1 MMDKMISLIKTDL
14 NITFGLSAL
23 KYKLKNKRDRWQFI
37 ILIFALISIVPTYIV
52 MVNGL
57 LKLYDAY
64 NTIGQQSMFLLNGFI
79 SSQLLVFLFGIIFV
93 MAKYYFSNDLNVLV
107 PLPIKPGDIIGAK
120 FITSVVN
127 EYLTSLPII
136 LPFIFIFG
144 IKAQVGI
151 AYWIYSLILVAFLP
165 IIPLAL
171 SSIIV
176 MILMK
181 YTNIKG
187 RKDLFRIVG
196 YFILIIVILAFQFKI
211 QSITQKSLIG
221 GEDFFLK
228 MVQDSNL
235 LVRKLGLSFPPSM
248 WGALALSNYF
258 NIAGFLNFI
267 LFVGVSIGVFL
278 LMIFLGERIFFDGLI
293 GSLEVSVSH
302 GKKGKKIELDESIK
316 LSPPF
321 VAIGLKEIKMLIR
334 TPVYLFN
341 SVVGVVIL
349 PIIMVISTFMNGRE
363 SLGEL
368 SVFIEGKSYMITLFG
383 IGLVTAYGVM
393 NCVGCTTF
401 SREGKSFWIQRTMPI
416 KVKDQI
422 FGRILSS
429 LFVQAIGII
438 ALIGSIAFISKVTL
452 ENVLWIILLGLLG
465 SIPMTELGMIVD
477 IFRPLLDWDNP
488 QKAMKQNLNVLISMG
503 IGVLY
508 VFAVG
513 FLAYK
518 MLMSGFNILGIYG
531 IIGLIFILSSYIFY
545 IPLKNL
551 IKRQFEMLE

>member
-1 MMDKMISLIKTDL
+1 MMNKMISLIKTDL

-23 KYKLKNKRDRWQFI
+23 KYKLKDKRDRWRFI
-37 ILIFALISIVPTYIV
+37 ILIFALMSLIPTYVV
-52 MVNGL
+52 MIGGL

-64 NTIGQQSMFLLNGFI
+64 KTIGQQSIFLLNGFI
-79 SSQLLVFLFGIIFV
+79 FSQLLIFLFGIIFV

-120 FITSVVN
+120 FITSMVS

-144 IKAQVGI
+144 IKGQLGVS
-151 AYWIYSLILVAFLP
+151 YWLYSLILIAFLP
-165 IIPLAL
+165 VIPLAL

-176 MILMK
+176 MIFMK

-187 RKDLFRIVG
+187 KKDLLRIVG
-196 YFILIIVILAFQFKI
+196 YIVLLVVLLGFQFKI
-211 QSITQKSLIG
+211 QSITQKSLTEG
-221 GEDFFLK
+221 GDFFLK

-258 NIAGFLNFI
+258 NITGFLNLI
-267 LFVGVSIGVFL
+267 LFAGVSIGIFL

-293 GSLEVSVSH
+293 GNLEVSVSK
-302 GKKGKKIELDESIK
+302 GNRGKKIELDKYNK
-316 LSPPF
+316 LKSPF
-321 VAIGLKEIKMLIR
+321 IAIGLKEIKMLVR

-341 SVVGVVIL
+341 SIVGVIIV
-349 PIIMVISTFMNGRE
+349 PIIIVISAFMNGKE

-368 SVFIEGKSYMITLFG
+368 SVFIGGKSYIVALFG
-383 IGLVTAYGVM
+383 IGLITVFGVM

-416 KVKDQI
+416 KAKDQI

-429 LFVQAIGII
+429 LFVQVIGII
-438 ALIGSIAFISKVTL
+438 ALIGSIAFITKITL
-452 ENVLWIILLGLLG
+452 ENVFWIVFLGLIG

-488 QKAMKQNLNVLISMG
+488 QKAMKENLNVLISMG
-503 IGVLY
+503 IGILY
-508 VFAVG
+508 VFVVG
-513 FLAYK
+513 FLVYK
-518 MLMSGFNILGIYG
+518 MLMSGFNILTIYG
-531 IIGLIFILSSYIFY
+531 TIGLIFIVSSYGFY

-551 IKRQFEMLE
+551 IKKQFEILE